1 MHSVIEAKM
10 KKETAD
16 YIDRF
21 GQQLHFYLELMK
33 EAFEG
38 VINEDVSRYPVFIFH
53 QQEMSV
59 GLPIY
64 ERDQNNGEWSVNI
77 STLEEFYIKGIVT
90 IEQVEEIKAK
100 IIGQPPQYC
109 CMVLYEGKGSL
120 IFVNR
125 ESDPA

>member
-1 MHSVIEAKM
+1 MKEAD
-10 KKETAD
+10 D

-53 QQEMSV
+53 QQDMNV
-59 GLPIY
+59 GLPISD
-64 ERDQNNGEWSVNI
+64 RTQNHGEWSVNI

-109 CMVLYEGKGSL
+109 CMLLYEGKGSL

-125 ESDPA
+125 DSDPE

>member
-1 MHSVIEAKM
+1 MYSVIEAKM

-64 ERDQNNGEWSVNI
+64 DQGHHNGEWSVNI
-77 STLEEFYIKGIVT
+77 STLEEFYIKGIVK

>member
-1 MHSVIEAKM
+1 M
-10 KKETAD
+10 KKETSD
-16 YIDRF
+16 YIDWF

-53 QQEMSV
+53 QQEMNV

-64 ERDQNNGEWSVNI
+64 DRINNNGEWSVNI

-90 IEQVEEIKAK
+90 IEQVEEIKGK
-100 IIGQPPQYC
+100 IIGQPPQFC

-125 ESDPA
+125 HDETE

>member
-1 MHSVIEAKM
+1 M
-10 KKETAD
+10 KKED
-16 YIDRF
+16 NYIDRF

-53 QQEMSV
+53 QQEMNV
-59 GLPIY
+59 GLPISD
-64 ERDQNNGEWSVNI
+64 RNQNNGEWSVNI

-100 IIGQPPQYC
+100 IIGQPPQFC
-109 CMVLYEGKGSL
+109 CMLLYEGKGSL
-120 IFVNR
+120 IFVDR
-125 ESDPA
+125 PVETE